1 MSMSI
6 EDIGSVA
13 NLLAAMGV
21 LLTLIYLA
29 RQVRQ
34 GNLLARAQVRQRMA
48 DQAHN
53 ELYEWKHD
61 PALRACFIKKEPL
74 TPDEQELVHYFLL
87 AAMRAREWEWFQYMD
102 GVISRDVY
110 EAYHGVIALHLGI
123 PRTRGWWQTV
133 GRIGFDARFAAVVDE
148 LLARQPL
155 TDYFE
160 QIRAYDRVR
169 PG

>member
-1 MSMSI
+1 VSVSI
-6 EDIGSVA
+6 EDIGAVA
-13 NLLAAMGV
+13 NLLAAIGV

-34 GNLLARAQVRQRMA
+34 GNLFARAQARQRMA
-48 DQAHN
+48 EQAHS

-61 PALRACFIKKEPL
+61 PALRACFVKKELL
-74 TPDEQELVHYFLL
+74 TPDEQELMHYFLL

-110 EAYHGVIALHLGI
+110 EAYHGVIALHLGT
-123 PRTRGWWQTV
+123 PRTRNWWKTV
-133 GRIGFDARFAAVVDE
+133 GRVGFDPRFAAIVDQFIE
-148 LLARQPL
+148 GRPP

-160 QIRAYDRVR
+160 RIRAYDAQTS
-169 PG
+169 

>member
-1 MSMSI
+1 MSI
-6 EDIGSVA
+6 EDVGAVA
-13 NLLAAMGV
+13 NLLAAIGV

-34 GNLLARAQVRQRMA
+34 GNLFAKAQARQRMA
-48 DQAHN
+48 EQAHN

-61 PALRACFIKKEPL
+61 SVLRACFSKKEPL

-102 GVISRDVY
+102 GVIGRDVY
-110 EAYHGVIALHLGI
+110 EAYQPVIALHLGI
-123 PRTRGWWQTV
+123 PRTRQWWQTV
-133 GRIGFDARFAAVVDE
+133 GRIGFDARFTAIVDE
-148 LLARQPL
+148 LLSRAAL

-160 QIRAYDRVR
+160 QIRAYDRAP